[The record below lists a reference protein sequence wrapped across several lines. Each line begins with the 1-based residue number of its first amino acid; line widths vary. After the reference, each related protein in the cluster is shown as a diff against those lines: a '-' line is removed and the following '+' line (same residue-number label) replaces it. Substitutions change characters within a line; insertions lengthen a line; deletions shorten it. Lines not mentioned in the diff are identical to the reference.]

1 MRDRQELKG
10 KYIECFLKEEESL
23 EELHHAIS
31 EAGLHCCDHC
41 GYITDE
47 LVRFKDYDF
56 TQSNVLKKDYE
67 NLSGKIK
74 NFITYLNKEDF
85 KGNKFQ

>member
-1 MRDRQELKG
+1 MRDRQELRG
-10 KYIECFLKEEESL
+10 EYIAKFEDDNQENLQ
-23 EELHHAIS
+23 HAIS

-56 TQSNVLKKDYE
+56 TQEKKLKKDYE
-67 NLSGKIK
+67 VLCDNCYE
-74 NFITYLNKEDF
+74 YLYSIDFVKPIKED
-85 KGNKFQ
+85 

>member
-1 MRDRQELKG
+1 MRDRQELRG
-10 KYIECFLKEEESL
+10 EYIEKFEGDNQ

-56 TQSNVLKKDYE
+56 TQSNVLKSDYNTLCDDCYE
-67 NLSGKIK
+67 YFYTQDFVKPIR
-74 NFITYLNKEDF
+74 ED
-85 KGNKFQ
+85 

>member
-1 MRDRQELKG
+1 MRDRQELRG
-10 KYIECFLKEEESL
+10 EYIEKFEDDNQ
-23 EELHHAIS
+23 EELQHAIS

-41 GYITDE
+41 GYITAE

-67 NLSGKIK
+67 VLCDDCYE
-74 NFITYLNKEDF
+74 YLYSLGLVKPIKED
-85 KGNKFQ
+85 

>member
-1 MRDRQELKG
+1 MRHRQELRG
-10 KYIECFLKEEESL
+10 EYIEKFECDNQ

-41 GYITDE
+41 GYITAE

-67 NLSGKIK
+67 VLCDDCYEYFYTQDFVKPIR
-74 NFITYLNKEDF
+74 ED
-85 KGNKFQ
+85 

>member
-1 MRDRQELKG
+1 MRDRQELRG
-10 KYIECFLKEEESL
+10 EYIEKFEDDNKEDL
-23 EELHHAIS
+23 QYAIS

-56 TQSNVLKKDYE
+56 TQSNVLKKDYNTLCDDCYE
-67 NLSGKIK
+67 
-74 NFITYLNKEDF
+74 YLYSLDFVKPIKED
-85 KGNKFQ
+85 

>member
-1 MRDRQELKG
+1 MRYRQELKG
-10 KYIECFLKEEESL
+10 EYIAKFEGDNQ
-23 EELHHAIS
+23 EELNHAIS

-56 TQSNVLKKDYE
+56 TQEKVLATDYNTLCDDCYE
-67 NLSGKIK
+67 
-74 NFITYLNKEDF
+74 YLYSLDFVKPIEED
-85 KGNKFQ
+85 

>member
-1 MRDRQELKG
+1 MRDRQELIG
-10 KYIECFLKEEESL
+10 EYIEKFKDDNQEFLQ
-23 EELHHAIS
+23 HAIS

-56 TQSNVLKKDYE
+56 TQSNLLKKDYE
-67 NLSGKIK
+67 VLCDDCYEYFYAQDFVKPIR
-74 NFITYLNKEDF
+74 ED
-85 KGNKFQ
+85 

>member
-10 KYIECFLKEEESL
+10 EYIQKFEDDNQEDLQ
-23 EELHHAIS
+23 HAIS

-56 TQSNVLKKDYE
+56 TQSNVLKKDY
-67 NLSGKIK
+67 NTLCDDSYD
-74 NFITYLNKEDF
+74 YLYSLDFVKPIKED
-85 KGNKFQ
+85 

>member
-1 MRDRQELKG
+1 MRHRQELRG
-10 KYIECFLKEEESL
+10 EYIEKFKDDNQEDLKN
-23 EELHHAIS
+23 AIS

-56 TQSNVLKKDYE
+56 IQSNVLKKDYE
-67 NLSGKIK
+67 VLCDDCYEYFYTQDFVKPIK
-74 NFITYLNKEDF
+74 NN
-85 KGNKFQ
+85 

>member
-10 KYIECFLKEEESL
+10 EYIQKFEDDNQQELK
-23 EELHHAIS
+23 HAIS

-56 TQSNVLKKDYE
+56 TQSRKLNQDYDTLCDNCYE
-67 NLSGKIK
+67 YMYSL
-74 NFITYLNKEDF
+74 DF
-85 KGNKFQ
+85 VKPIRQD

>member
-10 KYIECFLKEEESL
+10 EYIQKFEDDNQ
-23 EELHHAIS
+23 EELKHSIS

-56 TQSNVLKKDYE
+56 TQEKVLATDYDTLCDNCYE
-67 NLSGKIK
+67 
-74 NFITYLNKEDF
+74 YLYSLGLVSPIKED
-85 KGNKFQ
+85 

>member
-1 MRDRQELKG
+1 MKDRQELRG
-10 KYIECFLKEEESL
+10 EYIAKFEGDNQ
-23 EELHHAIS
+23 EELKHAIS

-56 TQSNVLKKDYE
+56 TQEKVLATDYDTLCDNCYE
-67 NLSGKIK
+67 
-74 NFITYLNKEDF
+74 YLYSIDFVKPIKED
-85 KGNKFQ
+85 

>member
-56 TQSNVLKKDYE
+56 TQSNVLKSDYNTLCDNCYE
-67 NLSGKIK
+67 YMYSLDFVKPIK
-74 NFITYLNKEDF
+74 NN
-85 KGNKFQ
+85 

>member
-10 KYIECFLKEEESL
+10 EYIQKFEAEGDNQ
-23 EELHHAIS
+23 EELQHAIS
-31 EAGLHCCDHC
+31 EAGLHCCNHC

-56 TQSNVLKKDYE
+56 TQSNVLKKDY
-67 NLSGKIK
+67 NTLCDDCYDYMYSLDLVKPI
-74 NFITYLNKEDF
+74 KED
-85 KGNKFQ
+85 

>member
-1 MRDRQELKG
+1 MRNRQELRG
-10 KYIECFLKEEESL
+10 EYISSFEDDNQEDLKN
-23 EELHHAIS
+23 AIS

-56 TQSNVLKKDYE
+56 TQSNVLKSDYNTLCDDCYE
-67 NLSGKIK
+67 
-74 NFITYLNKEDF
+74 YLYSLGLVSPIKED
-85 KGNKFQ
+85 

>member
-1 MRDRQELKG
+1 MRDRQELRG
-10 KYIECFLKEEESL
+10 EYIEKFEDDNKEDL
-23 EELHHAIS
+23 QHAIS

-67 NLSGKIK
+67 VLCDDCYE
-74 NFITYLNKEDF
+74 YLYSLDFVKPIKED
-85 KGNKFQ
+85 

>member
-1 MRDRQELKG
+1 MRDRQELIG
-10 KYIECFLKEEESL
+10 NYLEEFEGDNQ

-41 GYITDE
+41 GYITAE

-56 TQSNVLKKDYE
+56 TQSNVLKTDYNTLCDDCYE
-67 NLSGKIK
+67 YLYSLDFVKPIK
-74 NFITYLNKEDF
+74 NN
-85 KGNKFQ
+85 

>member
-1 MRDRQELKG
+1 MRDRQELRG
-10 KYIECFLKEEESL
+10 EYIAKFEDDNQQELK
-23 EELHHAIS
+23 HAIS

-67 NLSGKIK
+67 VLCDDCYEYFYAQDFVKPI
-74 NFITYLNKEDF
+74 KED
-85 KGNKFQ
+85 

>member
-10 KYIECFLKEEESL
+10 NYIEEFKGDNQ
-23 EELHHAIS
+23 EELQHAIS

-56 TQSNVLKKDYE
+56 TQSNVLKSDYNTLCDDCYE
-67 NLSGKIK
+67 YFYTQDFIK
-74 NFITYLNKEDF
+74 PIKQD
-85 KGNKFQ
+85 

>member
-1 MRDRQELKG
+1 MINRQELKG
-10 KYIECFLKEEESL
+10 EYIAKFEDDNQENLQ
-23 EELHHAIS
+23 HAIS

-56 TQSNVLKKDYE
+56 TQEKKLKKDYE
-67 NLSGKIK
+67 VLCDNCYE
-74 NFITYLNKEDF
+74 YLYSIDFVKPIKED
-85 KGNKFQ
+85 

>member
-1 MRDRQELKG
+1 MRDKQELIG
-10 KYIECFLKEEESL
+10 NYLEEFEGDNQ

-41 GYITDE
+41 GYITAE

-56 TQSNVLKKDYE
+56 TQSNVLKTDYNTLCDDCYE
-67 NLSGKIK
+67 Y
-74 NFITYLNKEDF
+74 FYAQDF
-85 KGNKFQ
+85 VSPINR

>member
-1 MRDRQELKG
+1 MRHRQELRG
-10 KYIECFLKEEESL
+10 EYIFKFEDDNQEDLQ
-23 EELHHAIS
+23 HAIS

-56 TQSNVLKKDYE
+56 TKSNVLKKDYNTLCDDCYE
-67 NLSGKIK
+67 YFYAQDFVKPI
-74 NFITYLNKEDF
+74 KED
-85 KGNKFQ
+85 

>member
-10 KYIECFLKEEESL
+10 EYIQKFEDDNKEDL
-23 EELHHAIS
+23 QHAIS

-41 GYITDE
+41 GYITAE

-56 TQSNVLKKDYE
+56 TLSNVLKKDYE
-67 NLSGKIK
+67 VLCDNCYE
-74 NFITYLNKEDF
+74 YLYSLDFVKPIKED
-85 KGNKFQ
+85 

>member
-10 KYIECFLKEEESL
+10 EYFQNFRTEDDNQED
-23 EELHHAIS
+23 LHHAIS

-41 GYITDE
+41 GYITAE

-56 TQSNVLKKDYE
+56 IQSNVLKKDYE
-67 NLSGKIK
+67 VLCDDCYEYFYAQGFVKP
-74 NFITYLNKEDF
+74 ITED
-85 KGNKFQ
+85 

>member
-10 KYIECFLKEEESL
+10 EYIECFLKEEESL
-23 EELHHAIS
+23 EDLKNAIS

-56 TQSNVLKKDYE
+56 TQEKKLNQDYNTLCDNCYE
-67 NLSGKIK
+67 YMYSLDFVKPI
-74 NFITYLNKEDF
+74 KED
-85 KGNKFQ
+85 